1 MSSGQPAPTGGT
13 HGGDGRCECVR
24 GFSRRGRLR
33 LLQVRPTAADH
44 RAGPELGECAA
55 GVGDLPARVFER
67 GYKGARVLPDRCPAK
82 WPIWSCF
89 HLAETTVQVAP
100 RGVVLHA
107 AGVRQQLGDELRSTM
122 RVFRGQKTKLLCD
135 NEGEKKNTRWFDRV
149 HVSVTPRKVTFD
161 S

>member
-1 MSSGQPAPTGGT
+1 MCSKGGTKAHASCPTGA
-13 HGGDGRCECVR
+13 HG
-24 GFSRRGRLR
+24 S
-33 LLQVRPTAADH
+33 
-44 RAGPELGECAA
+44 
-55 GVGDLPARVFER
+55 
-67 GYKGARVLPDRCPAK
+67 
-82 WPIWSCF
+82 WSCF

-107 AGVRQQLGDELRSTM
+107 AGVRQQLGDELRSTL
-122 RVFRGQKTKLLCD
+122 RVFRGQKIKLLCD